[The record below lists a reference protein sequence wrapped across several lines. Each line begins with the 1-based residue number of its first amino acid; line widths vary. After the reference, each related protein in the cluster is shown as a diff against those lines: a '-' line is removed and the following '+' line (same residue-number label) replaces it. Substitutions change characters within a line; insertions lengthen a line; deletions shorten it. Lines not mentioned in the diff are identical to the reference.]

1 MLNFSRILPSSF
13 SGRLIGMMFL
23 SGFIPVIIFA
33 VLMSIFGHRFIDE
46 TSRAIEQGQHDQWQ
60 RSRVILAQ
68 MAENFVRQKA
78 MDVALQMSL
87 YMEGHPEMN
96 LEELQKDQVFRKIAI
111 QPVGSTGYTVVIDSR
126 AVVTRFHRDSQKE
139 NIKLSVFADEFPEF
153 WKIIK
158 TCLNGRY
165 TSGYYKWKG
174 ADSKLR
180 HKFMYIVP
188 LERQTADGVL
198 LSVAATAYVDEFTR
212 SIQATRDIFSG
223 TTHLLMLTSKNL
235 IQSMR
240 SMGFLFM
247 GISIVLLLGMAIVS
261 GMYFSRAV
269 RKLRNATKKVNEGD
283 FSIRLRAGMTG
294 EMGDLIEDFNR
305 MVQNLAI
312 TTVKKEQLERKESEL
327 HALNKNLQ
335 QEISDRR
342 HAEEKLH
349 HYQDSLEIL
358 VSKRT
363 EELVCTNE
371 RLISEV
377 EERKQAVEALHKNEQ
392 RMKAILR
399 ASPVGIGLLVD
410 RKFIWV
416 NEMMVQLTGYEKE
429 SLVGKDIRLLYQDQ
443 EQYEQVG
450 REFYGRVFQGEI
462 GETVVCW
469 VRKNSMVFDC
479 SIRGYPL
486 DPEDLSQGI
495 IIAVADISEAKKL
508 EEKLRQAQKMEA
520 IGTLAGG
527 VAHDL
532 NNILSSIVSYPEYI
546 LLDLPKDSPIRKPL
560 NTILKSGK
568 QAVAIVQDL
577 LTMARRGVAI
587 AEVLNI
593 NTIIRNQ
600 LQSPE
605 FTQFKRYHSRVD
617 VVCRFD
623 GNLANIKG
631 SEAHLAKAVMNMIN
645 NGAEAMPEG
654 GTITLATE
662 NVVLHSPL
670 KGYEVI
676 EKGHYVKVTIE
687 DEGVGISDE
696 ELLRI
701 FEPFYSNKKLGR
713 SGSGLGMAVV
723 WGTVKDHRGF
733 FDIESTQGKGTVFT
747 LYFPVTEEEISE
759 TLPPLSI
766 DRYQGNGER
775 ILVVDDSDSQREI
788 AEHLLTRLNF
798 RVALAVSG
806 EEGVR
811 YLKDNPVDLVVLDM
825 IMEGMDGLETYRQ
838 MSSFKPD
845 IKVVITSGFS
855 ENKRVR
861 ELQKLSGCQYI
872 KKPYSLERIGMA
884 IKRALSGYVAQRVKK
899 NT

>member
-1 MLNFSRILPSSF
+1 MLNFSRILPDSF

-23 SGFIPVIIFA
+23 SGFIPVIIFG

-60 RSRVILAQ
+60 RSRVIIGQ
-68 MAENFVRQKA
+68 MAESFVRQKA

-87 YMEGHPEMN
+87 YLEGHPEMT
-96 LEELQKDQVFRKIAI
+96 LEKLQKDQEFREIAI
-111 QPVGSTGYTVVIDSR
+111 QPVGNTGYTVVIDST
-126 AVVTRFHRDSQKE
+126 AVTIRFHRDFQKE
-139 NIKLSVFADEFPEF
+139 NTRLSAFADEFPEF
-153 WKIIK
+153 WKIINA
-158 TCLNGRY
+158 CLNGKY
-165 TSGYYKWKG
+165 AHGYYKWKD
-174 ADSKLR
+174 ADSKIR

-188 LERQTADGVL
+188 VECKTADGVL

-223 TTHLLMLTSKNL
+223 TTHLLKLTSKNL
-235 IQSMR
+235 IQSIK

-247 GISIVLLLGMAIVS
+247 GISIVLLLGMAILS
-261 GMYFSRAV
+261 GMYLSRAV
-269 RKLRNATKKVNEGD
+269 RQLRNATKEVNQGD
-283 FSIRLRAGMTG
+283 FSVRLQADMTG
-294 EMGDLIEDFNR
+294 EMGVLIEDFNR

-327 HALNKNLQ
+327 YTLNRNLQ

-342 HAEEKLH
+342 QAEEKLR

-363 EELVCTNE
+363 EDLVSINE
-371 RLISEV
+371 RLICEI
-377 EERKQAVEALHKNEQ
+377 EERKQAVEALHMNEQ

-416 NEMMVQLTGYEKE
+416 NEMMVQLTGYGKE
-429 SLVGKDIRLLYQDQ
+429 SLVGKDIRLLYQKK

-462 GETVVCW
+462 GESVVCW
-469 VRKNSMVFDC
+469 VRKNSTVFDC
-479 SIRGYPL
+479 NIRGYPL
-486 DPEDLSQGI
+486 DPTDLSQGI
-495 IIAVADISEAKKL
+495 IIAVADISEARKL

-546 LLDLPKDSPIRKPL
+546 LLDLPEDSSIRKPL

-605 FTQFKRYHSRVD
+605 FGQFRHYHTRVD

-623 GNLANIKG
+623 GGLANIKG
-631 SEAHLAKAVMNMIN
+631 SEAHLAKAFMNMIN
-645 NGAEAMPEG
+645 NSAEAMPDG

-662 NVVLHSPL
+662 NVVLHSPV

-676 EKGHYVKVTIE
+676 EKGHYVKVTIK

-733 FDIESTQGKGTVFT
+733 FDIESARGKGTVFT
-747 LYFPVTEEEISE
+747 LYFPVTDEEIDE
-759 TLPPLSI
+759 TLPTLSI
-766 DRYQGNGER
+766 DRYQGKGEYV
-775 ILVVDDSDSQREI
+775 LVVDDSDSQREI
-788 AEHLLTRLNF
+788 AEHLLERLNF
-798 RVALAVSG
+798 RVTLAASG
-806 EEGVR
+806 EEGVCH
-811 YLKDNPVDLVVLDM
+811 LKDNPVDLVVLDM
-825 IMEGMDGLETYRQ
+825 IMDGMDGLETYRQ
-838 MSSFKPD
+838 MSAIKPD

-872 KKPYSLERIGMA
+872 KKPYSLEQIGMA
-884 IKRALSGYVAQRVKK
+884 IKRALSGYVSQRVKK
-899 NT
+899 NI